1 MLVTVIILIT
11 KINSCTKDF
20 LSFDQLLRQIKKDE
34 KVNQLKVFLKKIR
47 KRNNLIHIIISL
59 IYIII
64 SLFCVCDPL

>member
-1 MLVTVIILIT
+1 MLVTVIILII
-11 KINSCTKDF
+11 KINSFTKDF
-20 LSFDQLLRQIKKDE
+20 LSFDKLLRQIKKDE

>member
-34 KVNQLKVFLKKIR
+34 KVNQLKVFLKKN
-47 KRNNLIHIIISL
+47 KKEK
-59 IYIII
+59 
-64 SLFCVCDPL
+64 